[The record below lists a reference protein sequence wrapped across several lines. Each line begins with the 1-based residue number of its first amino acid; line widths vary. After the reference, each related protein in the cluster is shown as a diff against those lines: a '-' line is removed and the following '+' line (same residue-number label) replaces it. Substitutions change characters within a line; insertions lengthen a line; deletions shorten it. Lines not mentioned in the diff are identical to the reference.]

1 MMLLKYIKTPLPFMD
16 RPTRQVLRNVF
27 PVEWGIFAFSSI
39 IIVTT
44 NIFQN
49 ALIKQNMLR
58 GSNRRMNIS
67 ATVAPFS
74 LEPWRVEVVLLVE
87 EAPRHYPT
95 SARVQLKLGKRLRLL
110 VGLIDKS
117 P

>member
-1 MMLLKYIKTPLPFMD
+1 MGYLRFFIHHHRNNKY
-16 RPTRQVLRNVF
+16 
-27 PVEWGIFAFSSI
+27 FSER
-39 IIVTT
+39 
-44 NIFQN
+44 
-49 ALIKQNMLR
+49 LDK
-58 GSNRRMNIS
+58 

-110 VGLIDKS
+110 VGLIDES